1 MNQNMN
7 QNMNLYGM
15 TKEEIIVYCRKLESE
30 NRRLKIELNDLSDL
44 YMQLEMKGCDD
55 DVLQRLC
62 KNQK

>member
-1 MNQNMN
+1 
-7 QNMNLYGM
+7 M
-15 TKEEIIVYCRKLESE
+15 TKEEIVAYCRKLESE

-62 KNQK
+62 